1 MHVYRF
7 FASAATAGAI
17 ALFAVAAAADDHAA
31 AQGMVHEL
39 EQDAVHRA
47 FIADA
52 LAHARAALE
61 RATRLRA
68 VDDAPHAAEADALAR
83 EWAEI
88 ARDRVGAAEAE
99 DKAADLRRR
108 ATDAQAQLERTRALV
123 EEGIARIG
131 RLQAELAETL
141 RAARSAVEVHEG
153 SPPPKKGADTK
164 APDAAPAP
172 APKVTP

>member
-7 FASAATAGAI
+7 FAAAAAGAI
-17 ALFAVAAAADDHAA
+17 ALSPRGAQGDDHTA
-31 AQGMVHEL
+31 AQDMVREL
-39 EQDAVHRA
+39 EQDTLHRP
-47 FIADA
+47 FLTDA
-52 LAHARAALE
+52 LARARSALE

-68 VDDAPHAAEADALAR
+68 VDDPGHAAEADALAR

-108 ATDAQAQLERTRALV
+108 ATEAQAQLERARALV

-141 RAARSAVEVHEG
+141 RAARPAVEVHEG
-153 SPPPKKGADTK
+153 APAPKKGADTK
-164 APDAAPAP
+164 APDAAPG
-172 APKVTP
+172 PKVTP